1 MQHDL
6 PAGLEGPRARGWVI
20 ETGIFSHKEGRS
32 SPDSHRPP
40 ARRLVPGRMP
50 DDDYT
55 YEIPGRPGAAAAL
68 YTQCESC
75 YASCFA
81 HTFNDHVVQLGC
93 WDICCAERAASGL
106 EVGSVSVG
114 SAIGGASFIAG
125 GATSTVAGYIPGAS
139 AVRPLQRDPSSPPAP
154 PTYEP
159 HRRRAGG
166 WSRGDGRLAHVAHPK
181 HAAVPGPAGGNLPL
195 LPDGVHLFLHGG
207 ASRTGHFTPARHHA
221 QPSPRRWPGMDAGTT
236 AAPRRPHHPRR
247 PTPLPTRRRPRRR
260 RRRRRR
266 RPRLLRFRPRRPRRR
281 TARGITSTA

>member
-1 MQHDL
+1 
-6 PAGLEGPRARGWVI
+6 
-20 ETGIFSHKEGRS
+20 
-32 SPDSHRPP
+32 
-40 ARRLVPGRMP
+40 MP

-207 ASRTGHFTPARHHA
+207 R
-221 QPSPRRWPGMDAGTT
+221 
-236 AAPRRPHHPRR
+236 
-247 PTPLPTRRRPRRR
+247 LE
-260 RRRRRR
+260 
-266 RPRLLRFRPRRPRRR
+266 RLLGPLLHRSAVAAAAALAAAGGAAASANASSAALPAVAALCTRH
-281 TARGITSTA
+281 